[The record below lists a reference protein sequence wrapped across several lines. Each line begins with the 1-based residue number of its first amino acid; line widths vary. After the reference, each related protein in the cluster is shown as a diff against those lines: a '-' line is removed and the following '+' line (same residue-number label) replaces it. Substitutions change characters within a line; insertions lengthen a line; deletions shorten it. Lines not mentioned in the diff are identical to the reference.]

1 MFREMTFTAMRSSR
15 SVLRDDVSPQR
26 RAVEVFCDTTC
37 CHGCEDQYIE
47 EICEMTFH
55 RSEQQ

>member
-1 MFREMTFTAMRSSR
+1 MTFTAMRSSR

-26 RAVEVFCDTTC
+26 GAVEVFCDTTC
-37 CHGCEDQYIE
+37 CHGSEDQYIE
-47 EICEMTFH
+47 ENCEMTFH